1 LAGLAQLDGNPK
13 PGVMIL
19 SSSRNPRKTSTT
31 ICAYQ
36 SDSDG
41 TFNLRDILPGK
52 YFLMAIDGGWDLDW
66 ANPAVLKSFHDQAQV
81 IQIARDDSIKV
92 TLAVQRPTKNVPR

>member
-1 LAGLAQLDGNPK
+1 
-13 PGVMIL
+13 
-19 SSSRNPRKTSTT
+19 
-31 ICAYQ
+31 
-36 SDSDG
+36 
-41 TFNLRDILPGK
+41 
-52 YFLMAIDGGWDLDW
+52 MAIDGGWDLDW